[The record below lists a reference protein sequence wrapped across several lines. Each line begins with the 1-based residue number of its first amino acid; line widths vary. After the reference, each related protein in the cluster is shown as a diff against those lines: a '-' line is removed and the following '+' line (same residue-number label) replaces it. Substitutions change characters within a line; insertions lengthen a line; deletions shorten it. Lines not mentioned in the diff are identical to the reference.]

1 MWNGKRVV
9 SQGWVEESTRAHV
22 DSVPWL
28 RMRYGYLWHVEDFDD
43 LGHGALPSHSARGN
57 GGNEVHVF
65 PTLDLVVVTTGSAYN
80 QSHSTFQQREI
91 LARYLL
97 PAMLDPGKRDAA
109 PPRRREIPAGWLV
122 AGLGLGAAALA
133 TGVAGL
139 AAGRI
144 AKLRLRAAG
153 RARAGWGTRAGML
166 AGWIVLGACTLV
178 TLEFLDKKATYDSIL
193 NGGLAHFPDDR
204 VRTIVLF
211 ASAAVKVTT
220 AGVAWMAARAWL
232 KGHWSSAGRLSAA
245 LMALAL
251 AAAAVAADLVMAQR

>member
-1 MWNGKRVV
+1 
-9 SQGWVEESTRAHV
+9 
-22 DSVPWL
+22 
-28 RMRYGYLWHVEDFDD
+28 
-43 LGHGALPSHSARGN
+43 
-57 GGNEVHVF
+57 
-65 PTLDLVVVTTGSAYN
+65 
-80 QSHSTFQQREI
+80 
-91 LARYLL
+91 
-97 PAMLDPGKRDAA
+97 
-109 PPRRREIPAGWLV
+109 
-122 AGLGLGAAALA
+122 
-133 TGVAGL
+133 
-139 AAGRI
+139 
-144 AKLRLRAAG
+144 
-153 RARAGWGTRAGML
+153 ML